1 MRHPIDVAAL
11 LLALLTASALA
22 CGPRTTTQSIDEP
35 FKLTMTLPTELYH
48 KGRPFHAVVSVKNSG
63 DRERFTFSPIH
74 KEAASN
80 DNVRLQV
87 LITTV
92 FEEASQTNGTLE
104 VTSHE
109 EITFHCPELFELTG
123 HTNRKMVSYHFVK
136 PENAEQ
142 SDGEAT
148 SQPAPGTGAASQTS
162 HP

>member
-1 MRHPIDVAAL
+1 MWFVKHYLSNRRSTPKPRFYALGLVAVLAVMLPTMTTFAAL
-11 LLALLTASALA
+11 
-22 CGPRTTTQSIDEP
+22 
-35 FKLTMTLPTELYH
+35 
-48 KGRPFHAVVSVKNSG
+48 
-63 DRERFTFSPIH
+63 IH